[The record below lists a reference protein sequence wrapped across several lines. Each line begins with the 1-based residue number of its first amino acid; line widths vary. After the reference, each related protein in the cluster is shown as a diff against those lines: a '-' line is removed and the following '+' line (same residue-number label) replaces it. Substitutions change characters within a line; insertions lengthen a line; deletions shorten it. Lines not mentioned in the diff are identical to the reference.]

1 MDWNMFLAVAQ
12 TIAAIGVAVSVIYVA
27 RQVKETNAMT
37 RSTMR
42 QEVSAEISAWAMAVA
57 SSPQLSEA
65 MAKVDHKHLLR
76 EDATETE
83 KTQIGY
89 AYVGFIGAAFLAHQH
104 MEDGIISQEKFE
116 ELFGRD
122 SVILTRP
129 YLKTLWPVLRGGYS
143 DNFARWLENRYGLAG
158 AG

>member
-12 TIAAIGVAVSVIYVA
+12 TIAAIGVGVSVVYVA

-37 RSTMR
+37 RSIMR
-42 QEVSAEISAWAMAVA
+42 QEVSAEVNAWAMAVA

-65 MAKVDHKHLLR
+65 MAKVHYRHLLR

-83 KTQIGY
+83 KIHIGY
-89 AYVGFIGAAFLAHQH
+89 VYIGVIGAAFLAHQH
-104 MEDGIISQEKFE
+104 MEDGIISQEKLE
-116 ELFGRD
+116 EIFGRD
-122 SVILTRP
+122 SVIFTRP
-129 YLKTLWPVLRGGYS
+129 YLKSLWPVLRGGYS
-143 DNFARWLENRYGLAG
+143 ENFARWLENRYGLAG